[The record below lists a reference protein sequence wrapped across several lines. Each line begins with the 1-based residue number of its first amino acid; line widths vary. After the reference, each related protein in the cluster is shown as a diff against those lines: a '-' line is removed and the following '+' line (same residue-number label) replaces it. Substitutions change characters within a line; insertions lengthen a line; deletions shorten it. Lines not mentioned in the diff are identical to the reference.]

1 MKKLVLAAT
10 MLAVVSISLVSCDFL
25 FGKKASV
32 KTNPF
37 IGNWRIDSLDFAKDS
52 GNKSVNY
59 LGFILLTATKKDSA
73 VLQYNFVKDST
84 TFYFTKND
92 SVKLA
97 YAFDDNK
104 KEITIYDSV
113 PNICSYKVLSDSAIS
128 IMDKDSITLFL
139 KKL

>member
-59 LGFILLTATKKDSA
+59 LGFILLAATKKDSA

>member
-37 IGNWRIDSLDFAKDS
+37 IGNWRIDSLDLAKDS